1 MLLMNGPNALQKLHL
16 SLDKS
21 VDQEGQMGNF
31 DLIET
36 MGFDPSHGISRLE
49 LHLMRMKESANIL
62 GFEFDRH
69 EARNQLHAAVFTAER
84 GAKIR
89 LLLSRSGA
97 LAIEVSDKPQTLKEM
112 KVGVVRMMAQADD
125 IRLAHKCSDRE
136 IYDAPRRKHPQWD
149 EVLFLDSDG
158 YLTEGSYTNLFVER
172 DGRYITPP
180 KVRGLLPGVLRREM
194 IDSGAAIESDL
205 MEKDLLEGFFV
216 GNSLRG
222 LVKAKLFINPMG

>member
-1 MLLMNGPNALQKLHL
+1 
-16 SLDKS
+16 
-21 VDQEGQMGNF
+21 MGNF

-69 EARNQLHAAVFTAER
+69 EARNQLHAAVFTAQDD
-84 GAKIR
+84 AKIR

-97 LAIEVSDKPQTLKEM
+97 LAIEVSDKPKAAQDM
-112 KVGVVRMMAQADD
+112 KVGVVRMMAKPDD
-125 IRLAHKCSDRE
+125 VRLAHKCSDRE
-136 IYDAPRRKHPQWD
+136 IYDAPRRTYPQCD
-149 EVLFLDSDG
+149 EVIFKDSEG
-158 YLTEGSYTNLFVER
+158 YLTEGSYTTLFVER

-180 KVRGLLPGVLRREM
+180 QSRGLLPGILRREM
-194 IDSGAAIESDL
+194 IESGAAIEGDL

-222 LVKAKLFINPMG
+222 LMKAKLFINPTG

>member
-1 MLLMNGPNALQKLHL
+1 
-16 SLDKS
+16 
-21 VDQEGQMGNF
+21 MGNF

-69 EARNQLHAAVFTAER
+69 EARNQLHAAVFTAQKN
-84 GAKIR
+84 AKIR

-97 LAIEVSDKPQTLKEM
+97 LAIEVSDKPALQKDM
-112 KVGVVRMMAQADD
+112 KVGVVRMTAQADD

-136 IYDAPRRKHPQWD
+136 LYDAPRRSHPQWD
-149 EVLFLDSDG
+149 EVIFTDSEG
-158 YLTEGSYTNLFVER
+158 HLTEGSFTNLFVER
-172 DGRYITPP
+172 DGHYITPP
-180 KVRGLLPGVLRREM
+180 QSRGLLPGILRREM
-194 IDSGAAIESDL
+194 IESGAAIEGDL

-222 LVKAKLFINPMG
+222 LIKAKLFINPMG

>member
-1 MLLMNGPNALQKLHL
+1 
-16 SLDKS
+16 
-21 VDQEGQMGNF
+21 MGNF

-62 GFEFDRH
+62 EFTFDRH
-69 EARNQLHAAVFTAER
+69 EARNQLHAAVFTTEKA
-84 GAKIR
+84 AKIR

-97 LAIEVSDKPQTLKEM
+97 LAIEVSDKPAPIDDM
-112 KVGVVRMMAQADD
+112 KIGVVRMEAAPDD

-136 IYDAPRRKHPQWD
+136 IYDAPRRAHPQWD
-149 EVLFLDSDG
+149 EVLFKDSQG
-158 YLTEGSYTNLFVER
+158 YLTEGSYTSLFVQR

-180 KVRGLLPGVLRREM
+180 LSRGLLPGILRREM
-194 IDSGAAIESDL
+194 IESGAAIEGDV

-222 LVKAKLFINPMG
+222 LMKAKLFINPIG

>member
-1 MLLMNGPNALQKLHL
+1 
-16 SLDKS
+16 
-21 VDQEGQMGNF
+21 MGNF

-36 MGFDPSHGISRLE
+36 MGFDPSHGILRLE

-69 EARNQLHAAVFTAER
+69 ETRNQLHAAVFTAQKQS
-84 GAKIR
+84 KIR

-97 LAIEVSDKPQTLKEM
+97 LAIEVTEKPKDHPEM
-112 KVGVVRMMAQADD
+112 KAGVVRMTVKPDD

-136 IYDAPRRKHPQWD
+136 IYDAPRRNHPHWD
-149 EVLFLDSDG
+149 EVIFSDSEG
-158 YLTEGSYTNLFVER
+158 YLTEGSYTNLFVQR
-172 DGRYITPP
+172 DGYLITPP
-180 KVRGLLPGVLRREM
+180 QSRGLLPGILRREM
-194 IDSGAAIESDL
+194 IDTGRAIEGDL

-222 LVKAKLFINPMG
+222 LMKAKLFVNPTG

>member
-1 MLLMNGPNALQKLHL
+1 
-16 SLDKS
+16 
-21 VDQEGQMGNF
+21 MGNF

-62 GFEFDRH
+62 EFEFDRH
-69 EARNQLHAAVFTAER
+69 EARNQLHAAVFTTEAE
-84 GAKIR
+84 AKIR

-97 LAIEVSDKPQTLKEM
+97 LAIEVSEKPKAALEM
-112 KVGVVRMMAQADD
+112 KVGVVRMEVTPDD

-136 IYDAPRRKHPQWD
+136 IYDAPLRNHPQWD
-149 EVLFLDSDG
+149 EVIFKDSEG
-158 YLTEGSYTNLFVER
+158 YLTEGSYTTLFIER
-172 DGRYITPP
+172 DGHYITPP
-180 KVRGLLPGVLRREM
+180 QARGLLPGILRREM
-194 IDSGAAIESDL
+194 IESGAAIEGDL

-222 LVKAKLFINPMG
+222 LMKAKLFINPMG

>member
-1 MLLMNGPNALQKLHL
+1 
-16 SLDKS
+16 
-21 VDQEGQMGNF
+21 MGNF

-36 MGFDPSHGISRLE
+36 MGFDPSHGILRLE

-69 EARNQLHAAVFTAER
+69 EARNQLHAAVFTAQR
-84 GAKIR
+84 DAKIR

-97 LAIEVSDKPQTLKEM
+97 LAIEVSEKPKNNQNM
-112 KVGVVRMMAQADD
+112 KVGVARMMAKADD

-136 IYDAPRRKHPQWD
+136 IYDAPRRNHPQCD
-149 EVLFLDSDG
+149 EVIFMDSQG
-158 YLTEGSYTNLFVER
+158 YLTEGSYTTLFVAR
-172 DGRYITPP
+172 DGCYITPP
-180 KVRGLLPGVLRREM
+180 QSRGLLPGILRQEM
-194 IDSGAAIESDL
+194 IESGAAIEGDL

-222 LVKAKLFINPMG
+222 LMNATLFINPTG